1 MKIIS
6 KNLKILHFTSSLQIL
21 FPTYGSIKPHA
32 TIGQIDGMITD
43 LGVFQMIC
51 SSAVEGGSAR
61 KQTIIFEKQTRG
73 SMVIIILQ

>member
-1 MKIIS
+1 MIVIFFS
-6 KNLKILHFTSSLQIL
+6 VLIPPRCVIRHTSTSSLQIF

-51 SSAVEGGSAR
+51 SSAVEGGSDR
-61 KQTIIFEKQTRG
+61 KE
-73 SMVIIILQ
+73 